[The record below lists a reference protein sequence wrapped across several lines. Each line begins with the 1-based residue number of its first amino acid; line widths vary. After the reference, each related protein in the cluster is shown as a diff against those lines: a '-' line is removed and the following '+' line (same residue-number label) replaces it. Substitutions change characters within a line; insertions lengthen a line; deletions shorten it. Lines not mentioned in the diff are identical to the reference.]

1 MDAPGGAAVSR
12 DEDLIADALLAV
24 AVGAAAGLRARRL
37 AEKALLILRC
47 GDRSG
52 TVHGLVERIDDLVHP
67 GDHDD
72 LARTEHDGSNAVSLA
87 VDIHQFSRKA
97 DGIRARQEEIGREAV
112 VGRLLPLGIRL
123 HALAVDDAPRAV
135 PQGLLQADLVSR
147 ARAAPA
153 NQRALGDQPQR
164 SSKRR
169 GPVRAVA
176 CIKMPGAKI
185 LQQEL
190 RALFIKQR
198 NRFNRYP
205 SVFLS
210 FYRAGGENAREQI
223 GTTGQQ
229 HIK

>member
-1 MDAPGGAAVSR
+1 M
-12 DEDLIADALLAV
+12 
-24 AVGAAAGLRARRL
+24 
-37 AEKALLILRC
+37 
-47 GDRSG
+47 
-52 TVHGLVERIDDLVHP
+52 
-67 GDHDD
+67 
-72 LARTEHDGSNAVSLA
+72 
-87 VDIHQFSRKA
+87 
-97 DGIRARQEEIGREAV
+97 
-112 VGRLLPLGIRL
+112 GRLLPLGIRL

-198 NRFNRYP
+198 NRFHRYP